1 VDEGSQSSR
10 ISRNIPHFT
19 VCDPHTGFGLLGMQN
34 VPCFAHI
41 HVAPC
46 YLQQT
51 WNTEF
56 DSEKIYV
63 VRIRRYALCMCVRN
77 DAFLCRISSKIEHLK
92 KIKIYS
98 ASIVLLLNLLYDC
111 MRRHYYCV
119 HSVHPC
125 TCIVYSIKATTVVTL
140 LRFQT
145 FINYWPSFF
154 RSGPVFRHHCKQLCN
169 RILCHTVL
177 RLSFL
182 FGVLGFFKQL
192 LVHLSVVHVWQ

>member
-1 VDEGSQSSR
+1 MRPAYRLWSSR
-10 ISRNIPHFT
+10 DAKCSMF
-19 VCDPHTGFGLLGMQN
+19 CAHTCSSMLPTAN
-34 VPCFAHI
+34 VKYWVWFRK
-41 HVAPC
+41 
-46 YLQQT
+46 
-51 WNTEF
+51 N
-56 DSEKIYV
+56 
-63 VRIRRYALCMCVRN
+63 IRRSHTTLCTVHVCAKRCVFMSNIFKNRT
-77 DAFLCRISSKIEHLK
+77 LK
-92 KIKIYS
+92 KNK
-98 ASIVLLLNLLYDC
+98 NLQRKYCSSSESVVWL
-111 MRRHYYCV
+111 RRHYYCV

>member
-1 VDEGSQSSR
+1 MDEGSQSSR

-56 DSEKIYV
+56 DSEKN
-63 VRIRRYALCMCVRN
+63 IRRSHTTLCTVHVCAKRCVFMSNIFKNRT
-77 DAFLCRISSKIEHLK
+77 LK
-92 KIKIYS
+92 KNK
-98 ASIVLLLNLLYDC
+98 NLQRKYCSSSESVVWL
-111 MRRHYYCV
+111 RRHYYCV

-140 LRFQT
+140 LRFQA